1 MTSLSLQTQNATP
14 FNTAINTSISFVP
27 TPTVQTMSSKEIADM
42 TGKRHDHVLADIRN
56 MFEQLQIDSTEFSGQ
71 YKDSTGRTLPCFNLN
86 KDLSICLVSGY
97 NVQLRMAIIK
107 RWNEL
112 EAQAQ
117 QNFAV
122 PTTFSQALLLA
133 AQLEE
138 QKEQLALQVA
148 QQQQV
153 IEVIQPKADV
163 YDIIANRDN
172 TYTIRDTAKLL
183 KMRPKDLTDW
193 LLANG
198 WIYGKT
204 SATYKPFAAHDRN
217 HLKLVASNYGTQVRV
232 TGKGLVWL
240 ARKLKVE
247 LESSDFE

>member
-1 MTSLSLQTQNATP
+1 MTSLSLHTNNSTP
-14 FNTAINTSISFVP
+14 FNTTSISVTAP
-27 TPTVQTMSSKEIADM
+27 STVQTMSSKEIADL

-56 MFEQLQIDSTEFSGQ
+56 MFEQLKIDSTEFSGQ
-71 YKDSTGRTLPCFNLN
+71 YKDSTGRLLPCFNLD
-86 KDLSICLVSGY
+86 KELSTCLVSGY

-112 EAQAQ
+112 ETQHS
-117 QNFAV
+117 FAV

-138 QKEQLALQVA
+138 QKEQLALKVA

-153 IEVIQPKADV
+153 IEVTQPKADV
-163 YDIIANRDN
+163 YDVIANRDN

-183 KMRPKDLTDW
+183 KMRPIDLTNW

-198 WIYGKT
+198 WIYGR
-204 SATYKPFAAHDRN
+204 SAASYKPCSQHDRN
-217 HLKLVASNYGTQVRV
+217 HLKLVASAYGTQVRV
-232 TGKGLVWL
+232 TSKGLVWI

-247 LESSDFE
+247 LESTDFE